1 MHKAKQNKQMIIAA
15 AIELF
20 SYKDIIWSLIVS
32 KTEHQDIDYL
42 LLNLPICW
50 KELLNICLPIPKQKP
65 TY

>member
-32 KTEHQDIDYL
+32 KTEHQDID
-42 LLNLPICW
+42 
-50 KELLNICLPIPKQKP
+50 
-65 TY
+65 